1 MLQSAKKLVIYFKL
15 WQQIWNKM
23 LMNDRW
29 LSQKDA
35 ILNEKSDYA
44 GWSQLFSSRLDFTS
58 IILQVWMTLDSVE
71 MLY

>member
-1 MLQSAKKLVIYFKL
+1 
-15 WQQIWNKM
+15 M